1 MPNLKAARHAPG
13 LKNSNRKRLATAGY
27 YPTPISVMRY
37 RDFVT

>member
-1 MPNLKAARHAPG
+1 MRNLKAARFAPG
-13 LKNSNRKRLATAGY
+13 LTASNRKRLATAEY